1 MRTISTQVPTDPMG
15 YVSFASR
22 ILISLAEGLCVQ
34 QHHITSGV
42 GITIRQRLINFVR
55 MPRQH
60 KLTLLYSLFVI
71 VDRVSNTEA
80 LTVVKYISVQC
91 QAYANICAHQT
102 NYLKEKDTKAKRWNY
117 WIFLAMAASTSGYDA
132 EWLAVRND
140 SLQVYAIRIYLLIS
154 RIKI

>member
-71 VDRVSNTEA
+71 VDRMSNTEA
-80 LTVVKYISVQC
+80 FNLCEVYSNPMSSLRKYWCPSNKLLERHKSNIVEIIEPFWSWQHQRTDTMLSGWRCAMIISKF
-91 QAYANICAHQT
+91 T
-102 NYLKEKDTKAKRWNY
+102 PLE
-117 WIFLAMAASTSGYDA
+117 STY
-132 EWLAVRND
+132 
-140 SLQVYAIRIYLLIS
+140 
-154 RIKI
+154 